1 MTVPIF
7 PTINAS
13 LNLLAGI
20 LLFCGWIA
28 IKRGNKTVHQRFMV
42 AALLSSTL
50 FLICYVTYHSMLH
63 GVVTKYPGLG
73 IKRFFYF
80 TVLLTHTPLAMLIIP
95 FIIMA
100 VRYALRGEFVKHTR
114 ITRWLLPVWMYVSV
128 TGVIIYVMLYIV
140 R

>member
-7 PTINAS
+7 PTVNAS

-20 LLFCGWIA
+20 LLFCGWLA
-28 IKRGNKTVHQRFMV
+28 IKRGGKALHRKFMV
-42 AALLSSTL
+42 AALMSSTL
-50 FLICYVTYHSMLH
+50 FLICYVTYHAMLH

-73 IKRFFYF
+73 IKRFLYF
-80 TVLLTHTPLAMLIIP
+80 TVLLTHTPLAMLIVP

-100 VRYALRGEFVKHTR
+100 VRYALRGEYAKHTR